1 MKPLNNYI
9 NKAIYEDL
17 INRYQK
23 TTINK
28 RELANELGVS
38 VSTVNNNIVQ
48 GYGVEY
54 VKLGEAK
61 NATVVFPI
69 ICVANYLSNTIK
81 VAA

>member
-1 MKPLNNYI
+1 MKAQNNYI

-28 RELANELGVS
+28 KELANELGVS
-38 VSTVNNNIVQ
+38 VSTINNCIVK

-54 VKLGEAK
+54 VKLGKAK
-61 NATVVFPI
+61 NATVAYPI
-69 ICVANYLSNTIK
+69 ICVADYLSNTIK
-81 VAA
+81 AA

>member
-1 MKPLNNYI
+1 MRAQNNYI

-17 INRYQK
+17 TNRYQK

-28 RELANELGVS
+28 KELANELSVS
-38 VSTVNNNIVQ
+38 VSAVNNCIVNN
-48 GYGVEY
+48 YGIPEY

-61 NATVVFPI
+61 NSRVVFPI

-81 VAA
+81 VA